1 MMNKGKWM
9 GLWILIILLLPF
21 QGRADE
27 RCGMHV
33 SDQEA
38 QILLQQ
44 RQFRKQM
51 LSTLSTTDIDEGQM
65 IYVPVTAHI
74 IRDNAGNNGYSEG
87 DLYPLMCE
95 VNQFFRPINMYL
107 YLKGD
112 VQYVNN
118 GSLFWTYNAGDLFNM
133 IKNHM
138 DASYV
143 DSTLNLYF
151 CNFFPNA
158 NGANLLGAAPFPFMD
173 VQYFNSR
180 PAGVVMNKNASQP
193 GSRTL
198 PHELGHHFNLLHT
211 FQGSNS
217 ASTQFNEYV
226 SREEGLRNCET
237 AGDGFCDTPS
247 DTLAYGCPY
256 SGFARD
262 LRGDARVPDET
273 LFMSYYSDACQNRFS
288 PEELE
293 EMRTTAFSNPQRN
306 LYRFYGGVPNIS
318 PVSVLDIALRTPANN
333 ATVPYNNI
341 NISWKPVPNANKYL
355 VVINE
360 ASSSTK
366 VAEIATKDTS
376 IVFSFPNTDAIGK
389 RYNWSV
395 KAYREGNMCSDYVF
409 FRSFTASTSTNVS
422 QNFLDATTLELYPN
436 PVGNGA
442 GLQLAFRTATSG
454 EILLLVTDM
463 SGRSV
468 YSEVLQFRTGANQF
482 DIPAEGFSN
491 GMYLVSLQD
500 ESGVITKKLVVQ
512 R

>member
-1 MMNKGKWM
+1 MMKRAKWT
-9 GLWILIILLLPF
+9 GILAIILLMLPS
-21 QGRADE
+21 QGIADE

-38 QILLQQ
+38 QIVLQQ

-51 LSTLSTTDIDEGQM
+51 LSTLNTTDIDEGQM

-95 VNQFFRPINMYL
+95 INQFFSPINMYL

-112 VQYVNN
+112 VQYVNDA
-118 GSLFWTYNAGDLFNM
+118 SLFWSYNAGDLYNM
-133 IKNHM
+133 IRRHM

-143 DSTLNLYF
+143 DSTLNIYF

-193 GSRTL
+193 GNRTL

-217 ASTQFNEYV
+217 SSTQFNEYV

-262 LRGDARVPDET
+262 LRGDARVPDES

-288 PEELE
+288 PEELA
-293 EMRTTAFSNPQRN
+293 EMRETAFFNPQRN
-306 LYRFYGGVPNIS
+306 LYRFYGGVPNTS
-318 PVSVLDIALRTPANN
+318 PVSVLDIILRTPANN
-333 ATVPYNNI
+333 ASVPYNNI
-341 NISWKPVPNANKYL
+341 NISWKPVPDANKYL
-355 VVINE
+355 VVIND
-360 ASSSTK
+360 AVTSQK

-376 IVFSFPNTDAIGK
+376 IIFSFPDISSIGK
-389 RYNWSV
+389 RFNWSV
-395 KAYREGNMCSDYVF
+395 KAYKEGNMCSNYVF

-422 QNFLDATTLELYPN
+422 QNFLDASTLELYPN

-442 GLQLAFRTATSG
+442 DLQLAFRADKPG
-454 EILLLVTDM
+454 EIFLIVSDM

-468 YSEVLQFRTGANQF
+468 YQKELLLRNGGNQF
-482 DIPAEGFSN
+482 SIPTDGFSN
-491 GMYLVSLQD
+491 GMYMVSLQN